1 MLTLLATHLAV
12 LALLT
17 LTLGQQLVE
26 RIARGDGR
34 ALRSAYDAHAGRVL
48 ALALRIVRS
57 RAEAEDVVQD
67 TFLEVWRRAPEY
79 DAARGELS
87 SWILSMAR
95 SRCIDRV
102 RRARVRARHAEQ
114 VHHVSPDFG
123 DQLEE
128 RLAMSE
134 HGERV
139 RTLLLALPK
148 EQREA
153 LQLAYFEGL
162 TQQEIAERSGIPLG
176 TVKTR
181 LRLSLEKLAKEL
193 GERR

>member
-1 MLTLLATHLAV
+1 VLTLLATHLAV

-17 LTLGQQLVE
+17 VTLGPQLIE

-79 DAARGELS
+79 DATRGELS

-95 SRCIDRV
+95 SRCIDRI
-102 RRARVRARHAEQ
+102 RRARVRARHAQQ
-114 VHHVSPDFG
+114 VHHVSPDFA

-128 RLAMSE
+128 R
-134 HGERV
+134 
-139 RTLLLALPK
+139 
-148 EQREA
+148 
-153 LQLAYFEGL
+153 
-162 TQQEIAERSGIPLG
+162 
-176 TVKTR
+176 
-181 LRLSLEKLAKEL
+181 
-193 GERR
+193 